1 MYLCKIKNEISKE
14 ENIYNIQ
21 HRVTFYARVSN
32 DKDVQLNSLNNKV
45 YIFRIL

>member
-1 MYLCKIKNEISKE
+1 MCLCKIKNEISKE

-21 HRVTFYARVSN
+21 HRVTFYARAST
-32 DKDVQLNSLNNKV
+32 DEKVQLNPLNNKF

>member
-21 HRVTFYARVSN
+21 HRVTFYARVFT
-32 DKDVQLNSLNNKV
+32 DKDIQLNPLNNKI
-45 YIFRIL
+45 YIFKIL